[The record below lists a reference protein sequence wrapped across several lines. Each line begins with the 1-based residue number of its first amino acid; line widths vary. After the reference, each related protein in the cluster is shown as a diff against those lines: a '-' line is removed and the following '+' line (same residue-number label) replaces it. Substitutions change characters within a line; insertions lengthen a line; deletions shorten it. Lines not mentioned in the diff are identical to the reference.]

1 MDLEELVGCDGWPA
15 PSHPS
20 VELKL
25 ELEHR
30 LTIVGIHAHEES
42 PSLSLL
48 DLQDGP
54 ANGTF
59 RLGAGTGATRVG
71 RPPFH
76 GDQQARKIE
85 LRAISSVFKRKTA
98 AVVARQFLP

>member
-1 MDLEELVGCDGWPA
+1 
-15 PSHPS
+15 